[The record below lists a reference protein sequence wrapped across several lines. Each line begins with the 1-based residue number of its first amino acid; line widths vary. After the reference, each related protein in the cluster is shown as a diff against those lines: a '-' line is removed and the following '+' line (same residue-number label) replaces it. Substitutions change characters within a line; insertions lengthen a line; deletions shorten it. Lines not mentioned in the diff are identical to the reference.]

1 VTTLVWAFLVAT
13 GAAALLDWYAISR
26 RPTPLEYL
34 AKPATLVL
42 LVCVALALDPT
53 NDAQR
58 AWFVAALVLSLA
70 GDVFLMLP
78 NDMFVPGLAA
88 FLLGHLAYVV
98 GFAQLSLA
106 PVALAIAAIVI
117 AAIAVPLAIRLAR
130 GARASGQ
137 AAVVGPVMA
146 YVGVIGAMATCA
158 LASGNVVAAVGALLF
173 MTSDALIGWT
183 RFVSAKA
190 WGPLAIIVTYHVG
203 QVLLVLSLTRS

>member
-1 VTTLVWAFLVAT
+1 MTTLAWFFLAAT
-13 GAAALLDWYAISR
+13 GAVALLDWFAVGR
-26 RPTPLEYL
+26 RPTTLEYF

-42 LVCVALALDPT
+42 LIGLAIALDPT

-78 NDMFVPGLAA
+78 RDVFVAGLAA
-88 FLLGHLAYVV
+88 FLLGHLAYVI
-98 GFAQLSLA
+98 GFVQLSLA
-106 PVALAIAAIVI
+106 PGALVISALVVAV
-117 AAIAVPLAIRLAR
+117 IAVPLAVRLAR

-137 AAVVGPVMA
+137 AAVVGPVIA

-183 RFVSAKA
+183 RFVSPKVWA
-190 WGPLAIIVTYHVG
+190 PLAIIVTYHVG